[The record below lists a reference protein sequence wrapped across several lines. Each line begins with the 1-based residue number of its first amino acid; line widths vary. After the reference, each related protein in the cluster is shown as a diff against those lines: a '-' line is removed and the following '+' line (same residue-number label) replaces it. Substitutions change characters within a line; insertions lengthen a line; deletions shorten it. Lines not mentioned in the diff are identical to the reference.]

1 MNATTTITYDRRRRE
16 YLLAGEIGEEIA
28 AFPAGKEGKLA
39 AQTAQLEII
48 APAALALARR
58 AVASYPVL
66 VGRALRAAQ
75 IVAAGGVRDGLPH
88 AWHVD
93 SQSKE
98 PTYTVS
104 SGGYHAWHCTCPD
117 WRRGWLGEPRSAPT
131 LQTREQRQ
139 VITCKHILAVMF
151 HLDLADAR
159 ANAWPPACPECSGAM
174 NIRRQRNNGSG
185 RPFWSCRKF
194 PACRGRRDFAAH
206 PDDVAQGS
214 DETQAR
220 YLSLDR
226 AKAAGL
232 LVISANG
239 RQRQRAL
246 EDARHQAEVQRRER
260 ETALPVQPRRGKPR
274 MYK

>member
-131 LQTREQRQ
+131 LRPESSGKSSPASTFWPSCS
-139 VITCKHILAVMF
+139 TWTWPTPAPTPGP
-151 HLDLADAR
+151 
-159 ANAWPPACPECSGAM
+159 PPAQS
-174 NIRRQRNNGSG
+174 
-185 RPFWSCRKF
+185 
-194 PACRGRRDFAAH
+194 AA
-206 PDDVAQGS
+206 
-214 DETQAR
+214 AR
-220 YLSLDR
+220 
-226 AKAAGL
+226 
-232 LVISANG
+232 
-239 RQRQRAL
+239 
-246 EDARHQAEVQRRER
+246 
-260 ETALPVQPRRGKPR
+260 
-274 MYK
+274 